1 MRGAAKDVAGLYGIL
16 VRHFFGRFF
25 DKEALSPQGEP
36 EANIVQTLGIL
47 MVPGAFFVL
56 VLRPLTLMGWSLIMA
71 RTWFV
76 FFSMAAMGFIVVL
89 QWDALFPDRRDYQI
103 LTPLPLSLTSV
114 FVAKTAAL
122 GLFLGIFLIDINVA
136 STLFWPGIDAGGDA
150 LNILASHIIAVV
162 AAGLFT
168 ALAAA
173 AVQGVL
179 ITLLPAGLF
188 RRVSVCLQTVLLAAF
203 VMMVCLTPI
212 AGHVMHDMVKHNNPF
227 LWWFP
232 GFWFIGVYELIRP
245 AVGDPT
251 ALALGH
257 RGVQALGWAAAIFV
271 LTYLPGYRRATRK
284 IVASPEPV
292 CSGPGRLRT
301 WIAALL
307 HCTLLRGPVERAAFH
322 FMTQTITRS
331 FKHRLFLAA
340 YAGFGAALVVIS
352 FASGPGGAL
361 RLPLMLSFVLVS
373 ALRAAFNFPSEL
385 RANWTFQ
392 LSDTDHALE
401 CFSAMRKWIAVC
413 AIGPLFLIWAPVEFS
428 LFPWNEA
435 AFHIAFGLTLCVL
448 LIEIMFFGF
457 KKAPFTCSYLPGKVN
472 LVGLGAIYVF
482 GFTTYSDL
490 MAGLEAQLVREPP
503 AAAAFFIAAAAV
515 YCGLVYWRRR
525 TMGAAPALDYEDIPD
540 PVVRTLDLSVR

>member
-1 MRGAAKDVAGLYGIL
+1 
-16 VRHFFGRFF
+16 
-25 DKEALSPQGEP
+25 
-36 EANIVQTLGIL
+36 
-47 MVPGAFFVL
+47 
-56 VLRPLTLMGWSLIMA
+56 MA

-76 FFSMAAMGFIVVL
+76 FFSMAVMGFIVVL

-103 LTPLPLSLTSV
+103 LTPLPLSLTRV
-114 FVAKTAAL
+114 FLAKIAAL
-122 GLFLGIFLIDINVA
+122 SIFLAIFLVDINVA
-136 STLFWPGIDAGGDA
+136 STLFWPGIDAGSDS
-150 LNILASHIIAVV
+150 LNILASHITAVV

-179 ITLLPAGLF
+179 ITLLPARMF

-212 AGHVMHDMVKHNNPF
+212 AGHVLRDMVKHNNPV

-251 ALALGH
+251 VLALGR
-257 RGVQALGWAAAIFV
+257 RGVQALGWAAVLFI

-292 CSGPGRLRT
+292 LSGPGRIRT
-301 WIAALL
+301 WSAALL

-331 FKHRLFLAA
+331 FKHRLFLAS

-352 FASGPGGAL
+352 FASGPGGFL

-385 RANWTFQ
+385 RANWAFQ

-401 CFSAMRKWIAVC
+401 CYSATRKWIALC
-413 AIGPLFLIWAPVEFS
+413 AIGPLFLIMTPVEFS
-428 LFPWNEA
+428 LFHWSEA
-435 AFHIAFGLTLCVL
+435 LFHIAFGITLSAL
-448 LIEIMFFGF
+448 LVEIMFFGF
-457 KKAPFTCSYLPGKVN
+457 RKAPFTCSYLPGKVN
-472 LVGLGAIYVF
+472 LVGLSAIYVF

-490 MAGLEAQLVREPP
+490 MAGLEGQLVREPV
-503 AAAAFFIAAAAV
+503 AAGVFFILAAGIHQSLV
-515 YCGLVYWRRR
+515 YCRRR
-525 TMGAAPALDYEDIPD
+525 TMGSAPALDYEDNPD
-540 PVVRTLDLSVR
+540 PAVRTLDLSVR